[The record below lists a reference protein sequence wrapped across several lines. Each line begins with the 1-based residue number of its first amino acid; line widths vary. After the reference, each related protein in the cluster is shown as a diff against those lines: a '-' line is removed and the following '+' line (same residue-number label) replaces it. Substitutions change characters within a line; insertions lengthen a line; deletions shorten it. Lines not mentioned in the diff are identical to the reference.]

1 MSVFELA
8 ANVPKLKRVGLVK
21 VINITDEAIHA
32 LVERASTLER
42 LHLSYC
48 NNLTVP
54 AITYLLNKLP
64 RLTHLSL
71 TGVSSFRTSELQA
84 FCRPAPKEFNEHQAQ
99 AFCVFSGNGISDL
112 RRFLNSSSN
121 TSDDGLTRRD
131 SASSGESVT
140 ATSRYTN
147 APTRGRLP
155 SLLDPSVSAAMGPAF
170 ASHGPNFLAPAHAP
184 ALTRRLQARDADRHR
199 ASVSR
204 NEQPSTGTPSFG
216 PSFRATHHSLEQQPR
231 RSRQGVPEVGPG
243 PPDLWYSAR
252 QRVETANNSSNAVR
266 RNSEEPEI
274 LDGRWMG
281 APVAYMGRMLRMA
294 GIRRQREGVSPG
306 SEGEQGEAS
315 TRRAAW
321 GPE

>member
-32 LVERASTLER
+32 LVERANTLER

-84 FCRPAPKEFNEHQAQ
+84 FCRPPPKEFNEHQAQ

-121 TSDDGLTRRD
+121 TSDDGSTRRD

-140 ATSRYTN
+140 GTPRYSVP
-147 APTRGRLP
+147 ATRGRLP
-155 SLLDPSVSAAMGPAF
+155 SLLDPSISAAMGPAF
-170 ASHGPNFLAPAHAP
+170 ASHGPNFLAPAHTSSP
-184 ALTRRLQARDADRHR
+184 SRRLQTRDIDRNR
-199 ASVSR
+199 ASSSR
-204 NEQPSTGTPSFG
+204 NEPPITGAPSFG
-216 PSFRATHHSLEQQPR
+216 PSFRANNHSLPQTPR
-231 RSRQGVPEVGPG
+231 RSRQGVSEVGPG
-243 PPDLWYSAR
+243 PSEFWYTAR
-252 QRVETANNSSNAVR
+252 QRAETANETSNAIR
-266 RNSEEPEI
+266 RNTDEPEI
-274 LDGRWMG
+274 PDGRWMG
-281 APVAYMGRMLRMA
+281 APAAYMGRMLRMA
-294 GIRRQREGVSPG
+294 GIRRHRDGVSPG
-306 SEGEQGEAS
+306 SEGDQGEGS
-315 TRRAAW
+315 TRRSAW
-321 GPE
+321 GQE